1 MDTRGKRNQPVQ
13 YVPAAGPQ
21 KGPKKRHSTEG
32 NTPAAGPQKGPPKR
46 HSTEGNTPAAG
57 EQKGPPKRHSSEGNT
72 PAASPQKPKKTRKNR
87 NTQRNAKWNHLRVDQ
102 HQRRIGME
110 HYKKPAWLDKTD
122 ALDLSEYEKHFQSL
136 NQGQLCSSI
145 VFFLSVLFSVIHS
158 WKPDRSFRN
167 YCPMNTSPARALC
180 FLNTLRLTEKERKGM
195 EKALQQD
202 VAYGALT
209 AINQSEESKKNLPAE
224 PEDSAA
230 KKEKNNLNRRPLEEI
245 VPIMHGTFK
254 KMLFKFVTQQWSA
267 VLRDENWNGWEE
279 FKEYFGSMHF
289 HGHCW
294 GWKKRDIQYEA
305 WDELKAW
312 VVSDP
317 CCEDLRAKTYSPE
330 ELDEAQARLIAYVRK
345 GEAEEPQTQS
355 SSWKSAPI
363 STEPP
368 GSASNEAAR
377 EETPPDA
384 ETTVINQA
392 MADINLWKEEQKV
405 NEINEAMKLLENAKW
420 LMKAPHDHKNDFDA
434 LIEMSRKFQS
444 SNNLKDIH
452 ELRQTASSWPTS
464 LRAYAI
470 LPFLALQKLESDGKM
485 PMIIHNLSDRGI
497 RKQAGECDY
506 HDPGNVAVDFSYFV
520 LQLWNFVLPTKHS
533 SANQVA
539 WRPYGDTKER
549 SGIGAMNRRG
559 NMIEALLSNAIYN
572 MKKEK
577 QRQENAGQEKSRWN
591 AGREGRGKS
600 GRKVLPER
608 GAGQAKQHRS
618 G

>member
-1 MDTRGKRNQPVQ
+1 
-13 YVPAAGPQ
+13 
-21 KGPKKRHSTEG
+21 
-32 NTPAAGPQKGPPKR
+32 
-46 HSTEGNTPAAG
+46 
-57 EQKGPPKRHSSEGNT
+57 
-72 PAASPQKPKKTRKNR
+72 
-87 NTQRNAKWNHLRVDQ
+87 
-102 HQRRIGME
+102 ME

-267 VLRDENWNGWEE
+267 VLRDENWNGWDE
-279 FKEYFGSMHF
+279 FKEYFASMHN

-330 ELDEAQARLIAYVRK
+330 ELDETQARLIAYVRK

-405 NEINEAMKLLENAKW
+405 NEINEAMKLLEKAKW

-506 HDPGNVAVDFSYFV
+506 HDPGNVALDFSYFV
-520 LQLWNFVLPTKHS
+520 LQLWKFVLPTKHS

-577 QRQENAGQEKSRWN
+577 QRQENAGKEKSRSN